1 MLPCI
6 DVAVRGKME
15 PGEKLNAHLK
25 AKHDGKMAARL
36 KMLHN
41 LSITKGGTWRVVAA
55 SPSGKSLIHDETAKV
70 GDQLRSPYSW
80 CFASGAVTLTAK
92 KVKQILSF

>member
-15 PGEKLNAHLK
+15 PGEKLNANLK

-36 KMLHN
+36 KMLHE
-41 LSITKGGTWRVVAA
+41 LAITKGGHWRVVAA
-55 SPSGKSLIHDETAKV
+55 RPSGKSLIRDETAKV
-70 GDQLRSPYSW
+70 GDQCGQATAGVWPAGLSRSPPRRS
-80 CFASGAVTLTAK
+80 
-92 KVKQILSF
+92 KQILSF